1 MSVMPEWLLEI
12 LAHTYVELFFLIFF
26 ATKQGYYIEISVYF
40 YHTKNA
46 SVTGDYVAYYHR

>member
-1 MSVMPEWLLEI
+1 LSVMPEWLLEI